1 MPTWFLPQ
9 DFTFKPDGR
18 LPLGMILAH
27 PKDPTDVL
35 VASPSSFHLPD
46 GKTPIP
52 LPAHDTLIEPKHVHS
67 DEIERSVGLNLL
79 ARFAELFSGSAGVSR
94 RRRNMIQYGEV
105 DHEVRTFATPLADET
120 LAAIVR
126 IPKVRDH
133 IESGLF
139 GNRPVYIVS
148 GLRVARSSFSVT
160 KVGETED
167 ALDLSGEGPVAGGVP
182 GMELGGGV
190 SAAKKTTR
198 SDEYQTAPGIVFAY
212 QLYAIRRRGEGA
224 EADGSARLFTSRSA
238 FMTGDG
244 GDEEDGDGVM
254 ELVDATREVLE
265 ADLDEP
271 VYYEAEGLGGDDVCV
286 SFNKV

>member
-1 MPTWFLPQ
+1 
-9 DFTFKPDGR
+9 
-18 LPLGMILAH
+18 MILAH
-27 PKDPTDVL
+27 PKDPTEVL
-35 VASPSSFHLPD
+35 VASPSSFYLPD

-79 ARFAELFSGSAGVSR
+79 ARFAELFSGSACVSR
-94 RRRNMIQYGEV
+94 RRRNIIQYGEV
-105 DHEVRTFATPLADET
+105 DHEVRTFATPFADET

-126 IPKVRDH
+126 IPKVREH
-133 IESGLF
+133 IESGTF
-139 GNRPVYIVS
+139 GYRPVYIVS

-160 KVGETED
+160 KVGEKED
-167 ALDLSGEGPVAGGVP
+167 AVDLSGEGPAAGGMP

-190 SAAKKTTR
+190 NVAKKTAK

-212 QLYAIRRRGEGA
+212 QLYTIRRKREGDQ
-224 EADGSARLFTSRSA
+224 ADGGARLFTSRSA

-244 GDEEDGDGVM
+244 GDEEDEDGLT
-254 ELVDATREVLE
+254 ELVDTTREVLE
-265 ADLDEP
+265 PDQDGS
-271 VYYEAEGLGGDDVCV
+271 VDYEAEVLGDDDVCI